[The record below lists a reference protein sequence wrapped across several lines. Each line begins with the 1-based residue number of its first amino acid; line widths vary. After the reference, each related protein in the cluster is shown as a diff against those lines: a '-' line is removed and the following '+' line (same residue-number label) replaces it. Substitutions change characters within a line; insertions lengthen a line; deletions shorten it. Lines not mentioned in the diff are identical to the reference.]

1 MLRRTVLA
9 LALLVLAPIAGCKK
23 QAELPE
29 LGRLD
34 GFALTRENGQRF
46 GSAEL
51 QGQVW
56 VAAFMFT
63 RCPTVCPRITQRM
76 RDIQQKAKA
85 RGIPLT
91 LVSFS
96 VDPDNDTPEVLT
108 RYAAAQNVDLANWRF
123 LTGDYALLQKT
134 AEQGFKLTF
143 EGRADAAAEHY
154 GITHGSHLVL
164 VDTKLTIRGYYRS
177 ADDDQM
183 AQLLEDAKRLTQ

>member
-1 MLRRTVLA
+1 MLRRWL
-9 LALLVLAPIAGCKK
+9 LALLVALPVITGCQKK
-23 QAELPE
+23 EELPE

-34 GFALTRENGQRF
+34 GFTLTRENGQRF

-51 QGQVW
+51 EGQVW

-76 RDIQQKAKA
+76 RDIQQQAKQ
-85 RGIPLT
+85 RGIALT

-134 AEQGFKLTF
+134 AEQSFKLTF

-183 AQLLEDAKRLTQ
+183 ARLLEDAARLTQ

>member
-1 MLRRTVLA
+1 MLRRWL
-9 LALLVLAPIAGCKK
+9 LALLVLLAAPAACQKK
-23 QAELPE
+23 QELPE

-51 QGQVW
+51 AGQVW
-56 VAAFMFT
+56 VAALIFT

-76 RDIQQKAKA
+76 RDIQQKAKQRA
-85 RGIPLT
+85 IPLT

-96 VDPDNDTPEVLT
+96 VDPENDTPEVLT

-164 VDTKLTIRGYYRS
+164 VDSKLTIRGYYRS

-183 AQLLEDAKRLTQ
+183 ARLIEDAARLAQ

>member
-1 MLRRTVLA
+1 MLRRSVLA
-9 LALLVLAPIAGCKK
+9 LLLLSALGAGCRK

-76 RDIQQKAKA
+76 RDIQRAAKE
-85 RGIPLT
+85 RGLPVT

-96 VDPDNDTPEVLT
+96 VDPENDTPEVLS
-108 RYAAAQNVDLANWRF
+108 RYAAEQKVDPVNWRF

-183 AQLLEDAKRLTQ
+183 ARLLEDAQRLAQ